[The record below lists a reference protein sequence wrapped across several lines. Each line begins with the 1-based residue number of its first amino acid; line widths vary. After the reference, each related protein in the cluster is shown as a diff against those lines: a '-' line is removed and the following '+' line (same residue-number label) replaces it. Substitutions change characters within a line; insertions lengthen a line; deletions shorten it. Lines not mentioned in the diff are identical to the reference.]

1 MIIKWNVCIKSIRL
15 YMYFLTNMLG
25 SLLFTHMTL
34 DGTMNPQVKNINENK
49 LYPIFLKFFGWI
61 FLKVK
66 FICDIGIVQTYL
78 VKWEEKRISVIPLPK
93 FWENV
98 GKKREKWC
106 DGCGRERKKNFDND
120 IVKKKKEKRKTELWQ
135 E

>member
-34 DGTMNPQVKNINENK
+34 DGTMNPQVKNINKNK

-93 FWENV
+93 FGEKV
-98 GKKREKWC
+98 GKRREKWC